1 MTTVAV
7 LGMGAMGLPMATRLS
22 ETMDVN
28 GYDVDAGRV
37 KMAAS
42 VRACDSPAKACD
54 GASVVVVS
62 VRDGHQLH
70 DALFGQQGAI
80 ETLPAQS
87 VVILTSTVGAD
98 SAKEAAA
105 KLAERGVGLV
115 DAPVSGGAIRA
126 GKGDLLIMVS
136 GTDDALARADEVLH
150 KMGSTVVVAGKSVGD
165 GQNMKAVNQLLAGV
179 HTAAANEALALAH
192 ALGLELEPLI
202 AVLGQGAAASFM
214 LADRGPR
221 IAQQLQG
228 VEPPLRSRVDIIN
241 KDMGIVTQLA
251 RSAGV
256 ATPVAAAAGQL
267 YLTAMSR
274 GLAAQDDSAVSTILV
289 TG

>member
-7 LGMGAMGLPMATRLS
+7 LGLGAMGLPMATRLS
-22 ETMDVN
+22 ETMGVT
-28 GYDVDAGRV
+28 GYDVDPERV
-37 KMAAS
+37 KLAPSVKAS
-42 VRACDSPAKACD
+42 ASPAEACD
-54 GASVVVVS
+54 GADVVVVS

-70 DALFGQQGAI
+70 DALFGEHGAV
-80 ETLPAQS
+80 ETLPAHS
-87 VVILTSTVGAD
+87 VVILTSTVGTD
-98 SAKEAAA
+98 SAREAAA
-105 KLAERGVGLV
+105 KLNKCEVGLV
-115 DAPVSGGAIRA
+115 DAPVSGGAVRA
-126 GKGDLLIMVS
+126 GKGDLLLMVS
-136 GTDDALARADEVLH
+136 GSEDDLAKADEVLH
-150 KMGSTVVVAGKSVGD
+150 KLGSKVVVAGNSIGD
-165 GQNMKAVNQLLAGV
+165 GQNMKTVNQLLAGI

-202 AVLGQGAAASFM
+202 EVLGTGAAASFM

-228 VEPPLRSRVDIIN
+228 VEPPLRSRLDIIN

-251 RSAGV
+251 RSVGV

-274 GLAAQDDSAVSTILV
+274 GLAAKDDSVVSTILAQE
-289 TG
+289 